1 MSLNKLSLPKKLYTA
16 AQVRELDRIAIEE
29 FSIPGITL
37 MESAGGAAYQLM
49 RSKWPDAKTILI
61 LCGPGNNG
69 GDGYI
74 LARLAKEDG
83 LAVKLQLIGDH
94 TKLAGDALL
103 AAERCIASGLKSM
116 AYSKEDLSKADVIVD
131 ALLGTGLDR
140 DVLGQWQEVINAINS
155 SNTPVLSVDIPSG
168 LNADTGQVMGCAV
181 NADATISFIGLKQGL
196 FTGQGVEYAGDV
208 HLNNLDVPDEI
219 GTKVN
224 SMTEQITLDDLQ
236 SFLMPRSKSS
246 HKGSFGHVLV
256 VGGEYGFAG
265 AARLCAEAAARTGA
279 GLISLATHASHAGYI
294 TMSVPEVMA
303 HATESS
309 TELLPLLEK
318 ANVVAIGP
326 GLGQSNWGMSLFSK
340 VLESDLPLVVDADAL
355 NLLAQ
360 DPVTSDRWV
369 LSPHPGEAARL
380 LNCDSHTIQSDR
392 IAAAKEIQKKF
403 GGITVLKGSGTVI
416 VDDRKDGGQKVSICS
431 AGNPGMASGGM
442 GDVLTGVIAGL
453 IAQRISLGLDIGD
466 AARLGVCLHA
476 SAGDNAAT
484 DGERGMLASDLMPWI
499 RKLLNVS
506 A

>member
-1 MSLNKLSLPKKLYTA
+1 MSSLKPPLPKKLYTA
-16 AQVRELDRIAIEE
+16 AQVRELDRISIEE

-74 LARLAKEDG
+74 LARLAKGDG

-116 AYSKEDLSKADVIVD
+116 AYSKEDLGEADVIVD

-208 HLNNLDVPDEI
+208 HFNNLDVPDEI

-309 TELLPLLEK
+309 TELLALLEK

-416 VDDRKDGGQKVSICS
+416 VDDRKDGGQKVSICA

-453 IAQRISLGLDIGD
+453 IAQRVSLGLDIGD

>member
-1 MSLNKLSLPKKLYTA
+1 MSLPKPPLPKKLYTS

-29 FSIPGITL
+29 FSVPGITL
-37 MESAGGAAYQLM
+37 MESAGDAAYQLM
-49 RSKWPDAKTILI
+49 RTKWPAAKNILV

-74 LARLAKEDG
+74 LARLAKADG
-83 LAVKLQLIGDH
+83 LAVKLQQVGDH

-103 AAERCIASGLKSM
+103 AAERCTASGLKSEIF
-116 AYSKEDLSKADVIVD
+116 SKEDLGKYDVIVD

-140 DVLGQWQEVINAINS
+140 EVSGQWQEVINAINHC
-155 SNTPVLSVDIPSG
+155 NTPVLSIDIPSG
-168 LNADTGQVMGCAV
+168 LNADTGQIMGCAV

-208 HLNNLDVPDEI
+208 HFNNLDVPNEI
-219 GTKVN
+219 GIKVN

-236 SFLMPRSKSS
+236 SFLTPRSKSS
-246 HKGSFGHVLV
+246 HKGSYGHVLV
-256 VGGEYGFAG
+256 VGGDNGFAG

-279 GLISLATHASHAGYI
+279 GLISLATHVDHAGYI
-294 TMSVPEVMA
+294 TMAVPEVMA
-303 HATESS
+303 HATENSS
-309 TELLPLLEK
+309 ELIPLLEK

-326 GLGQSNWGMSLFSK
+326 GLGQANWGMSLFSK
-340 VLESDLPLVVDADAL
+340 VLESELPLVVDADAL

-360 DPVTSDRWV
+360 DPVYSDRWI
-369 LSPHPGEAARL
+369 LTPHPGEAARL
-380 LNCDSHTIQSDR
+380 LNCETKMIQSDR
-392 IAAAKEIQKKF
+392 VAAAREIQKKF
-403 GGITVLKGSGTVI
+403 GGVVVLKGSGTVI
-416 VDDRKDGGQKVSICS
+416 VDDKEKVSICS

-442 GDVLTGVIAGL
+442 GDVLTGIIAGL
-453 IAQRISLGLDIGD
+453 IAQKTSLGLDIAD
-466 AARLGVCLHA
+466 VAQLGVCLHSA
-476 SAGDNAAT
+476 AGDNAAV

>member
-1 MSLNKLSLPKKLYTA
+1 MSLNKLPLPKKLYTA

-37 MESAGGAAYQLM
+37 MESAGDTAYQLM
-49 RSKWPDAKTILI
+49 RLKWPAAKTILV

-74 LARLAKEDG
+74 LARLAKAED
-83 LAVKLQLIGDH
+83 LAVKLQQVGDQ

-103 AAERCIASGLKSM
+103 AAERCLAGGLKPKIFNK
-116 AYSKEDLSKADVIVD
+116 ADLAKCDVIVD

-140 DVLGQWQEVINAINS
+140 QVTGQWREVINAINS
-155 SNTPVLSVDIPSG
+155 CNTPVLSLDIPSG
-168 LNADTGQVMGCAV
+168 LNADTGQIMGCAV

-208 HLNNLDVPDEI
+208 HFNNLDVPNGV
-219 GTKVN
+219 GTKIN

-236 SFLMPRSKSS
+236 SFLTARSKSS
-246 HKGSFGHVLV
+246 HKGSYGHILV
-256 VGGEYGFAG
+256 VGGECGFAG

-279 GLISLATHASHAGYI
+279 GLISLATHSNHAGYI
-294 TMSVPEVMA
+294 TMAVPEVMA
-303 HATESS
+303 HATENPS
-309 TELLPLLEK
+309 ELLPLLEK

-326 GLGQSNWGMSLFSK
+326 GLGQSTWGMSLFSK
-340 VLESDLPLVVDADAL
+340 VLECELPLVVDADAL

-360 DPVTSDRWV
+360 ETVYSDRWV
-369 LSPHPGEAARL
+369 LTPHPGEAARL
-380 LNCDSHTIQSDR
+380 LNCDTSSIQSDR
-392 IAAAKEIQKKF
+392 VAAAREIQKKF

-416 VDDRKDGGQKVSICS
+416 VDDEQKVSICS

-442 GDVLTGVIAGL
+442 GDVLTGIIAGL
-453 IAQRISLGLDIGD
+453 IAQRKPLGLDIGD

-476 SAGDNAAT
+476 SAGDNAAA

>member
-208 HLNNLDVPDEI
+208 HFNNLDVPDEI

-309 TELLPLLEK
+309 TELLALLEK

>member
-1 MSLNKLSLPKKLYTA
+1 MSSLKPALPKKLYTA

-94 TKLAGDALL
+94 TKLTGDALL

-116 AYSKEDLSKADVIVD
+116 AYSKEDLSEADVIVD

-140 DVLGQWQEVINAINS
+140 DVLAQWQEVINAINRC
-155 SNTPVLSVDIPSG
+155 NTPVMSVDIPSG

-208 HLNNLDVPDEI
+208 HFNNLDVPDEI

-256 VGGEYGFAG
+256 VGGECGFAG

-309 TELLPLLEK
+309 TELLALLEK

-340 VLESDLPLVVDADAL
+340 VLESELPLVVDADAL

-360 DPVTSDRWV
+360 EPVTSDRWV

-416 VDDRKDGGQKVSICS
+416 VDGRKDGGQKVSICS

-476 SAGDNAAT
+476 SAGDNAAA
-484 DGERGMLASDLMPWI
+484 DGERGMLASDLMLWI

>member
-1 MSLNKLSLPKKLYTA
+1 MPSLKPPLPMKLYLA

-37 MESAGGAAYQLM
+37 MESAGDAAYQLM
-49 RSKWPDAKTILI
+49 RTKWPDAKTIHI

-74 LARLAKEDG
+74 LARLAKADG

-103 AAERCIASGLKSM
+103 AAERCTASGLEST
-116 AYSKEDLSKADVIVD
+116 AYNKEDLSEVDVIVD

-140 DVLGQWQEVINAINS
+140 EVLGQWQEVINGINHC
-155 SNTPVLSVDIPSG
+155 NTPILSIDIPSG
-168 LNADTGQVMGCAV
+168 LNADTGRIMGCAV
-181 NADATISFIGLKQGL
+181 NADATITFIGLKQGL
-196 FTGQGVEYAGDV
+196 FTGHGVEYAGEV
-208 HLNNLDVPDEI
+208 HFNDLDVPDEV
-219 GTKVN
+219 GAKVK

-236 SFLMPRSKSS
+236 SFLTPRLKHA
-246 HKGSFGHVLV
+246 HKGSYGHVLV
-256 VGGEYGFAG
+256 VGGNNGYAG

-279 GLISLATHASHAGYI
+279 GLVSLATHANHAGYV
-294 TMSVPEVMA
+294 TTAVPEVMA
-303 HATESS
+303 HATESPG
-309 TELLPLLEK
+309 ELIPLLEK

-326 GLGQSNWGMSLFSK
+326 GLGQSTWGMSLFSK
-340 VLESDLPLVVDADAL
+340 VMECDLPMVVDADAL

-360 DPVTSDRWV
+360 EPVYSDHWI
-369 LSPHPGEAARL
+369 LTPHPGEAARL
-380 LNCDSHTIQSDR
+380 LNCDSNSIQSDR

-416 VDDRKDGGQKVSICS
+416 ADDEGNVSICS
-431 AGNPGMASGGM
+431 TGNPGMASGGM

-453 IAQRISLGLDIGD
+453 MAQRKSLGLDIVD

-476 SAGDNAAT
+476 TAGDNASI

>member
-1 MSLNKLSLPKKLYTA
+1 MSLPKPPLPKKLYTS

-29 FSIPGITL
+29 FSVPGITL
-37 MESAGGAAYQLM
+37 MESAGDAAYQLM
-49 RSKWPDAKTILI
+49 RTKWPAAKNILV

-74 LARLAKEDG
+74 LARLAKADG
-83 LAVKLQLIGDH
+83 LAVKLQQVGDH

-103 AAERCIASGLKSM
+103 AAERCTASGLKSEIF
-116 AYSKEDLSKADVIVD
+116 SKEDLGKYDVIVD

-140 DVLGQWQEVINAINS
+140 EVSGQWQEVINAINHC
-155 SNTPVLSVDIPSG
+155 NTPVLSIDIPSG
-168 LNADTGQVMGCAV
+168 LNADTGQIMGCAV

-208 HLNNLDVPDEI
+208 HFNNLDVPNEVGI
-219 GTKVN
+219 KVN

-236 SFLMPRSKSS
+236 SFLTPRSKSS
-246 HKGSFGHVLV
+246 HKGSYGHVLV
-256 VGGEYGFAG
+256 VGGDNGFAG

-279 GLISLATHASHAGYI
+279 GLISLATHVDHAGYI
-294 TMSVPEVMA
+294 TMAVPEVMA
-303 HATESS
+303 HATENSS
-309 TELLPLLEK
+309 ELIPLLEK

-326 GLGQSNWGMSLFSK
+326 GLGQANWGMSLFSK
-340 VLESDLPLVVDADAL
+340 VLESELPLVVDADAL

-360 DPVTSDRWV
+360 DPVYSDRWI
-369 LSPHPGEAARL
+369 LTPHPGEAARL
-380 LNCDSHTIQSDR
+380 LNCETKMIQSDR
-392 IAAAKEIQKKF
+392 VAAAREIQKKF
-403 GGITVLKGSGTVI
+403 GGVVVLKGSGTVI
-416 VDDRKDGGQKVSICS
+416 VDDKEKVSICS

-442 GDVLTGVIAGL
+442 GDVLTGIIAGL
-453 IAQRISLGLDIGD
+453 IAQKTSLGLDIAD
-466 AARLGVCLHA
+466 VARLGVCLHSA
-476 SAGDNAAT
+476 AGDNAAV

>member
-1 MSLNKLSLPKKLYTA
+1 MSLLKPPLPKKLYTA

-37 MESAGGAAYQLM
+37 MESAGDAAYQLM
-49 RSKWPDAKTILI
+49 RTKWPAAKTILV

-74 LARLAKEDG
+74 LARLAKAEG
-83 LAVKLQLIGDH
+83 LAVKLQQVGDH

-103 AAERCIASGLKSM
+103 AAEKCIAGGSKPI
-116 AYSKEDLSKADVIVD
+116 AYSKKDLGECDVIVD

-140 DVLGQWQEVINAINS
+140 QVSGQWQEVINAINS

-168 LNADTGQVMGCAV
+168 LNADTGKIMGGAV
-181 NADATISFIGLKQGL
+181 NANATISFIGLKQGL

-208 HLNNLDVPDEI
+208 HFNNLDVPNGV

-236 SFLMPRSKSS
+236 SFLTARSKSS
-246 HKGSFGHVLV
+246 HKGSYGHVLV
-256 VGGEYGFAG
+256 VGGECGFTG

-279 GLISLATHASHAGYI
+279 GLISLATHANHAAYI
-294 TMSVPEVMA
+294 TMAVPELMA
-303 HATESS
+303 HATENPS
-309 TELLPLLEK
+309 ELIPLLEK

-326 GLGQSNWGMSLFSK
+326 GLGQSAWGMSLFSK
-340 VLESDLPLVVDADAL
+340 VLESELPLVVDADAL

-360 DPVTSDRWV
+360 EPVYSDRWV
-369 LSPHPGEAARL
+369 LTPHPGEAARL
-380 LNCDSHTIQSDR
+380 LNSDSKAIQSDR
-392 IAAAKEIQKKF
+392 IAAAREIQKKF

-416 VDDRKDGGQKVSICS
+416 ADDKDKVSICS

-442 GDVLTGVIAGL
+442 GDILTGIIAGL
-453 IAQRISLGLDIGD
+453 IAQRKSLNLDIGD

-476 SAGDNAAT
+476 SAGDNAAA
-484 DGERGMLASDLMPWI
+484 DSERGMLASDLMPWI
-499 RKLLNVS
+499 RKLVNVS

>member
-1 MSLNKLSLPKKLYTA
+1 MSSLKPALPKKLYTA

-208 HLNNLDVPDEI
+208 HFNNLDVPDEI

-294 TMSVPEVMA
+294 TMSVPEVMV

-309 TELLPLLEK
+309 TELLALLEK

>member
-1 MSLNKLSLPKKLYTA
+1 MSSLKPPLPKKLYTA
-16 AQVRELDRIAIEE
+16 AQVRELDRISIEE

-94 TKLAGDALL
+94 TKLSGDALL

-116 AYSKEDLSKADVIVD
+116 AYSKEDLGEADVIVD

-208 HLNNLDVPDEI
+208 HFNNLDVPDEI

-294 TMSVPEVMA
+294 TMSVPEVMV

-309 TELLPLLEK
+309 TELLALLEK

-416 VDDRKDGGQKVSICS
+416 VDDRKDGGQKVSICA